1 MNGNCKLKNEARVTA
16 PDTPRAAGVRK
27 FPFFKFH
34 FSIFNLSLLLAA
46 LVWVAAPWPARAV
59 DTSALRRKQDAQE
72 RARDMARQLVS
83 GILEVQLQQ
92 LEVVEAELEFEFHR
106 SRGVIF
112 CAGDAAQREAGA
124 CACQRF

>member
-59 DTSALRRKQDAQE
+59 DTNALRRKQDAQE
-72 RARDMARQLVS
+72 RARDMARQW
-83 GILEVQLQQ
+83 LEAKVRTSVAEE
-92 LEVVEAELEFEFHR
+92 EVFRHL
-106 SRGVIF
+106 
-112 CAGDAAQREAGA
+112 
-124 CACQRF
+124 